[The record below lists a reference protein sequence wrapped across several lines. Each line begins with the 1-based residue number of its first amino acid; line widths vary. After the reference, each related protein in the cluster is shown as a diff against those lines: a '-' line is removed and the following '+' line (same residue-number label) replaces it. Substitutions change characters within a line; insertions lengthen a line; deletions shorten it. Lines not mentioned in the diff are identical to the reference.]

1 MSEIICGIYKIA
13 NLVNGKVYIGQSV
26 DIYRRWAQH
35 KKIGR
40 NLSEDKYSRDYDKV
54 LYRAMRKYGVDS
66 FEFSIVEKCDESALY
81 EREQYWIK
89 FYCSTIIEGKGY
101 NLNDGGAG
109 GGGIAQMRTA
119 YQYDLDGNFVAEY
132 RSIKDAT
139 NAMGLKSDNGAIQ
152 NVIGIAG
159 RTSCGYQWRYEK
171 FDKIPPFSSYSK
183 KKKVAMYDKEGN
195 LVKCFLNMEDAGKYV
210 GRTPSAVQHN
220 CNFDGRFCGGYIFR
234 YYENDDLLTHIEV
247 PPLRKRGH
255 RGRKVAQ
262 YTKNGEL
269 IKIHDSIQRQQKRV
283 MVTVPNYTK
292 PFITNA
298 IALLVINIEHLR
310 VMFGKFMKTRRCKF
324 GEISKF

>member
-1 MSEIICGIYKIA
+1 MSEIICGIYKIV

-40 NLSEDKYSRDYDKV
+40 NLSEDKYSKDYDKV

-89 FYCSTIIEGKGY
+89 FYGSTTIEDKGY

-109 GGGIAQMRTA
+109 GGGFAQMRAA
-119 YQYDLDGNFVAEY
+119 YQYDLDGNFIAEY

-139 NAMGLKSDNGAIQ
+139 NAMGLKSDNNAIQ
-152 NVIGIAG
+152 NVIGVAG
-159 RTSCGYQWRYEK
+159 RTSCGYQWRYER

-247 PPLRKRGH
+247 PTPRKRGH

-269 IKIHDSIQRQQKRV
+269 IKIHDSIPEAAKACNGDSSQLYKAIHNKRNS
-283 MVTVPNYTK
+283 VTGYKYRTFKGYVWKIYEDK
-292 PFITNA
+292 E
-298 IALLVINIEHLR
+298 V
-310 VMFGKFMKTRRCKF
+310 
-324 GEISKF
+324 

>member
-1 MSEIICGIYKIA
+1 MSEKICGIYKII
-13 NLVNGKVYIGQSV
+13 NLVNGKVYIGQSI

-66 FEFSIVEKCDESALY
+66 FEFSIVEKCEESALY
-81 EREQYWIK
+81 KREQYWIK
-89 FYCSTIIEGKGY
+89 FYGSTTAEDKGY

-109 GGGIAQMRTA
+109 GGGIAQMRSA

-139 NAMGLKSDNGAIQ
+139 IAMGLKSDNNAIQ
-152 NVIGIAG
+152 NVIGVTG

-183 KKKVAMYDKEGN
+183 KKKVAMYDKKGN
-195 LVKCFLNMEDAGKYV
+195 LVRCFLNMEDAGEYV

-220 CNFDGRFCGGYIFR
+220 CNFDGCFCGGYIFR
-234 YYENDDLLTHIEV
+234 HYENEDLPTHIEV
-247 PPLRKRGH
+247 PAPRKRGH

-262 YTKNGEL
+262 YTKDGEL
-269 IKIHDSIQRQQKRV
+269 IKIYDSIPEAAKVCNGDSSQLYKTIHNKRNS
-283 MVTVPNYTK
+283 VTGHKYRTFKGYVWKIYEDK
-292 PFITNA
+292 E
-298 IALLVINIEHLR
+298 V
-310 VMFGKFMKTRRCKF
+310 
-324 GEISKF
+324 